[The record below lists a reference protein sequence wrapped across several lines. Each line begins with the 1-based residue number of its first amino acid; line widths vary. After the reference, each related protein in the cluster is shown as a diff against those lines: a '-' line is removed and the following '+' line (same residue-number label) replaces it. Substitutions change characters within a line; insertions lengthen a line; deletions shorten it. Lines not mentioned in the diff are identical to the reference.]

1 MEHLDSKSTHQI
13 NEEGL
18 WNLFL
23 EGDRAALG
31 EIANRHYNKL
41 YNYGT
46 RFTQD
51 KDFVRDCLQEL
62 FMELWERR
70 DKLSKIQYV
79 KPYLLTSLRHKL
91 INESFKLKRF
101 KQYEELPFLSDVT
114 EKPIEL
120 SIIELESSWE
130 NAMRL
135 KTIISGLTSRQQE
148 IIYLRFYQGLEFV
161 EITQIMNMERQSVAN
176 LLHRSLRD
184 IRDKWRA
191 AEFSTPLLL
200 FFLPTTL
207 FIINYLLTNLK
218 KSIIL

>member
-1 MEHLDSKSTHQI
+1 M
-13 NEEGL
+13 
-18 WNLFL
+18 
-23 EGDRAALG
+23 
-31 EIANRHYNKL
+31 HYRKL
-41 YNYGT
+41 YNYGA
-46 RFTQD
+46 RFSQD

-70 DKLSKIQYV
+70 ARLSKVQHV
-79 KPYLLTSLRHKL
+79 KPYLLTALRHKM

-120 SIIELESSWE
+120 AIIELELSWE

-161 EITQIMNMERQSVAN
+161 EITQIMDMERQSVAN
-176 LLHRSLRD
+176 LLHRSLRE
-184 IRDKWRA
+184 IRDKWLA
-191 AEFSTPLLL
+191 AEFPTTLLL
-200 FFLPTTL
+200 FFLP
-207 FIINYLLTNLK
+207 FNYL
-218 KSIIL
+218 IIRYLSKFL

>member
-1 MEHLDSKSTHQI
+1 LEHLDSKSAQQI
-13 NEEGL
+13 QEEGL

-23 EGDRAALG
+23 EGERAALG
-31 EIANRHYNKL
+31 KIADMHYNKL

-46 RFTQD
+46 RFSQD

-70 DKLSKIQYV
+70 AKLSKIQYI
-79 KPYLLTSLRHKL
+79 KPYLLTALRHKM

-161 EITQIMNMERQSVAN
+161 EITQIMDMERQSVAN
-176 LLHRSLRD
+176 LLHRSLRE
-184 IRDKWRA
+184 IRDKWRV
-191 AEFSTPLLL
+191 AEFLTILLL
-200 FFLPTTL
+200 CFLPVNFLT
-207 FIINYLLTNLK
+207 INYLT
-218 KSIIL
+218 IIT